1 MATKL
6 GPWELK
12 QIIDIVSKGVNSV
25 LMNSKEVPD
34 KDTLK
39 TLAENLTEIYIGMI
53 ENLKEQKG
61 EEVDVPIKTIKK

>member
-25 LMNSKEVPD
+25 LMNSKEIPD
-34 KDTLK
+34 KETLK
-39 TLAENLTEIYIGMI
+39 ELAKGLTEIYVEMI
-53 ENLKEQKG
+53 ENLKEQK
-61 EEVDVPIKTIKK
+61 EEEPEVKIKQ